1 MNIDELE
8 DDLLHP
14 LFPSLLAS
22 TTIQLPASQ
31 PLAGHQLD
39 PRRRKDIY
47 WRQTKYFIITKFG
60 YSEKVRAEVEGE
72 ELRVPLTCHIT
83 PPIFPSPLPVPLSR
97 ADTRPAGQPLKGQN
111 PDPGESGAGVRSL
124 SLLP

>member
-1 MNIDELE
+1 MNVDELE
-8 DDLLHP
+8 DGLLHP

-83 PPIFPSPLPVPLSR
+83 PPSFPPHFQSPSVGPTHDPLAS
-97 ADTRPAGQPLKGQN
+97 P
-111 PDPGESGAGVRSL
+111 
-124 SLLP
+124 